1 MSDVLQAVYRGDR
14 EEAELLAAGRDLD
27 VFEASALGRTERVR
41 ELLDA
46 DPSLVDAYG
55 DDGFHPVG
63 LASFFGHVDTAR
75 LLFERGAD
83 ANQLA
88 RNEHIQTA
96 AIHAAAAAEA
106 KDEDTRYELVKLA
119 LEHGAD
125 PDLEQGGGF
134 RAIDA
139 ARQNGDTRVEQLLR
153 EHGAS
158 TYPSYPEAEVDR
170 RRQGPDQHRNQE
182 RRQAETVEV
191 RRPAGARLADQP
203 AVFVERR
210 TAALAPYERQQEPQG
225 QAQSAGDYQR
235 PEQLVSR
242 APNVRDPKQNHAGE
256 LTHERDHDAADRQE
270 HDRADPDPVSPL
282 GPTHA
287 EPLARLSGDVGRIS
301 HAVEDVPNPDLVV
314 RAELRSQLPDVR
326 GDLVDHLAPRSCRK
340 RGKLTLEVL
349 QVAPDQI
356 VRRSAHRPA
365 SPPTKWSTA
374 SRNLLHS

>member
-1 MSDVLQAVYRGDR
+1 MSDVLEAVYRGDR
-14 EEAELLAAGRDLD
+14 EDAERLAAGRDLD

-41 ELLDA
+41 ELLDT

-96 AIHAAAAAEA
+96 AIHAASAAEA

-125 PDLEQGGGF
+125 PNLEQGGGF

-158 TYPSYPEAEVDR
+158 T
-170 RRQGPDQHRNQE
+170 
-182 RRQAETVEV
+182 
-191 RRPAGARLADQP
+191 
-203 AVFVERR
+203 
-210 TAALAPYERQQEPQG
+210 
-225 QAQSAGDYQR
+225 
-235 PEQLVSR
+235 
-242 APNVRDPKQNHAGE
+242 
-256 LTHERDHDAADRQE
+256 
-270 HDRADPDPVSPL
+270 
-282 GPTHA
+282 
-287 EPLARLSGDVGRIS
+287 
-301 HAVEDVPNPDLVV
+301 
-314 RAELRSQLPDVR
+314 
-326 GDLVDHLAPRSCRK
+326 
-340 RGKLTLEVL
+340 
-349 QVAPDQI
+349 
-356 VRRSAHRPA
+356 
-365 SPPTKWSTA
+365 
-374 SRNLLHS
+374 